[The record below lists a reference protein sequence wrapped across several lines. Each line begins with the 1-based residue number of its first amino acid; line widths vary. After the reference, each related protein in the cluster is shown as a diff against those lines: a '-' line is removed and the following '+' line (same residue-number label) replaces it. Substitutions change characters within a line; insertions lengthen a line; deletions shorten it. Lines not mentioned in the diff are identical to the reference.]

1 MLLKEINEITI
12 IGPGL
17 IGSSLG
23 LALKESSISK
33 KIIGIDKS
41 MSNLDDALKNKSI
54 DEKRTNIDKRIGNSQ
69 IIFICTPVSQ
79 IEPLVLKILPFINNN
94 KTNN

>member
-1 MLLKEINEITI
+1 MSKNLLKINEITI

-23 LALKESSISK
+23 LALKSGISK
-33 KIIGIDKS
+33 INGIDKS

-54 DEKRTNIDKRIGNSQ
+54 DEKRTNIDK
-69 IIFICTPVSQ
+69 
-79 IEPLVLKILPFINNN
+79 E
-94 KTNN
+94 